1 MWISWRKNQLET
13 IQKQK
18 EENEKE
24 NSKDHEE
31 VQKLKEEVEKKQLG
45 IFTAVAYGITFLMGI
60 LMWYGSAK
68 GLDIS
73 AFPNAQMFY
82 PAAGVMLA
90 YLLTKKEDVVIPRG
104 FYIAFCI
111 CTAVLMLLAIVSVFV
126 PIEPIQMQ
134 GMTISVWTLIVQYV
148 MILGSVVCWILYGVA
163 GKQKRRAYGLSW
175 NKGIASW
182 LMIGLFIL
190 LYMLRT
196 VVSCLMSGAGALAE
210 FGGTML
216 STTTLISIISM
227 PVNFFLVFVAF
238 FGEEYGWRY
247 YLQPLLQKKFGLRGG
262 VLVLGVVWGLWH
274 LPIDFFY
281 YTSVEMGL
289 IAAVSQ
295 QIICIT
301 LGIFFAYAYM
311 KTGNIWV
318 PVVLHFL
325 NNNLIPVITGNYST
339 DVLENQQYS
348 WAEVPIALLL
358 NGVFF
363 GLFILAKEFRG
374 NSKKQYE

>member
-1 MWISWRKNQLET
+1 M
-13 IQKQK
+13 K
-18 EENEKE
+18 EKYRF
-24 NSKDHEE
+24 S
-31 VQKLKEEVEKKQLG
+31 QMEKKQLG

-90 YLLTKKEDVVIPRG
+90 YLLTKKEDVDMPRG

-111 CTAVLMLLAIVSVFV
+111 CTAVLMLLAMVSIFV
-126 PIEPIQMQ
+126 PIEPIEMQ

-163 GKQKRRAYGLSW
+163 GKQKRSAYGLSW
-175 NKGIASW
+175 NKGKASW
-182 LMIGLFIL
+182 LMVGLFIL
-190 LYMLRT
+190 LYILRT

-216 STTTLISIISM
+216 SITTLISVISL

-295 QIICIT
+295 QITCIT

-311 KTGNIWV
+311 KTNNIWV

-339 DVLENQQYS
+339 DVLENQQFS
-348 WAEVPIALLL
+348 WAEIPVALLL
-358 NGVFF
+358 NGIFF
-363 GLFILAKEFRG
+363 GLFIFAKEFAGKNKNREQ
-374 NSKKQYE
+374 NE

>member
-1 MWISWRKNQLET
+1 M
-13 IQKQK
+13 K
-18 EENEKE
+18 EKY
-24 NSKDHEE
+24 SFS
-31 VQKLKEEVEKKQLG
+31 QVEKKQLG

-90 YLLTKKEDVVIPRG
+90 YLLTKREDMDMPKG

-111 CTAVLMLLAIVSVFV
+111 CTAVLMLLAVVSIFV
-126 PIEPIQMQ
+126 PIAPIQMQ

-163 GKQKRRAYGLSW
+163 GRQKRKAYGLSW
-175 NKGIASW
+175 NKGKASW

-210 FGGTML
+210 FGETML
-216 STTTLISIISM
+216 SMTTLISVVSL

-295 QIICIT
+295 QITCIT
-301 LGIFFAYAYM
+301 LGIFFAYTYM
-311 KTGNIWV
+311 KTNNIWV

-325 NNNLIPVITGNYST
+325 NNNLIPVIVGNYST
-339 DVLENQQYS
+339 DVLENQQFS
-348 WAEVPIALLL
+348 WAEIPIALLL

>member
-1 MWISWRKNQLET
+1 M
-13 IQKQK
+13 K
-18 EENEKE
+18 EKY
-24 NSKDHEE
+24 SFS
-31 VQKLKEEVEKKQLG
+31 QIEKKQLG

-60 LMWYGSAK
+60 LMWYGSVK

-90 YLLTKKEDVVIPRG
+90 YLLTKKEDMDMPKG

-111 CTAVLMLLAIVSVFV
+111 CTAVLMLLAVVSIFV
-126 PIEPIQMQ
+126 PIAPIQMQ

-163 GKQKRRAYGLSW
+163 GRQKRKAYGLSW
-175 NKGIASW
+175 NKGKASW

-196 VVSCLMSGAGALAE
+196 VVSCLMSGVGALAE
-210 FGGTML
+210 FGETML
-216 STTTLISIISM
+216 SMTTLISVVSL

-295 QIICIT
+295 QITCIM

-325 NNNLIPVITGNYST
+325 NNNLIPVIVGNYST

-348 WAEVPIALLL
+348 WAEIPLALLL